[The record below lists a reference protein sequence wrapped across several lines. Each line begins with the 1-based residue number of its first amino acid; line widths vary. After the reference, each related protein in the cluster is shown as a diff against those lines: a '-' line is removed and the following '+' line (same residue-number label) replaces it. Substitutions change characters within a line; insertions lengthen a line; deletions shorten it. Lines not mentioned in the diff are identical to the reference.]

1 MDSRFSVEVRA
12 GHRNPLRHGIWGADL
27 YQVILSA
34 PDEATA
40 ELLSVGQ
47 VRAYLTLHYPWLHI
61 TSAAVTGEPQPLD
74 SAEATPEGV
83 TEIGPA

>member
-1 MDSRFSVEVRA
+1 MNSRFRVEVRA

-40 ELLSVGQ
+40 ESLSVGQ

-61 TSAAVTGEPQPLD
+61 TSVAVSGAPQPLD
-74 SAEATPEGV
+74 SDDVTPEGV